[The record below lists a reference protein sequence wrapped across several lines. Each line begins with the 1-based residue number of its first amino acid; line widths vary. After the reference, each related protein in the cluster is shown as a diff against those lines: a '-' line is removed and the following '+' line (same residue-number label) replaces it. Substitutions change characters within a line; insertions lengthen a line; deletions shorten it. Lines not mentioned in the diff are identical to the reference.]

1 MTTTEAARRLAGAR
15 ATGRPCAPV
24 RDLLAAGD
32 IAGAYAV
39 QAEWVSAQIAAG
51 ARVAGRKVGLTSPA
65 VQAQLGVDQ
74 PDFGT
79 LLDTMGCP
87 AGQVVDIGR
96 TLQPRIEAEIAF
108 VLARDL
114 TAAAIGPE
122 EVAAATAYV
131 VPALEIVDSRIAG
144 WDISIVDTVADNA
157 SSGLFTLG
165 GPGRPIAEVDVAGC
179 AMTMWRGEEVVWP
192 APAPPA
198 WAARWRRWRGWPP
211 PRPARRA
218 AARGR
223 GHPVRRSR
231 ADGDRDSGRP
241 LSRRAHRTR
250 LGERGVHRRSGT
262 RRPPRG
268 GARPGRGA
276 RGGGPVSVGGAG
288 RASAPPA
295 LARAR
300 RSAGRRQAGPV
311 GAGQPGRAPAA
322 ARPAAAT
329 GQRPA
334 GQPPGRAGDADRRGS
349 CGQRGQG
356 QRPAPQTRGAVRR
369 RARAAGDRQRSARAG
384 ADRRRRGRRAT
395 SRARARSARPPRQLR
410 GQIAGPAARPG
421 ARRAPPARRRPPV
434 RVPAPVTGR

>member
-79 LLDTMGCP
+79 LLDTMDCP

-179 AMTMWRGEEVVWP
+179 AMTMWRGEEVVSAGTGAACLGNPLAAVAWLAATARGTARRC
-192 APAPPA
+192 APARSSCPA
-198 WAARWRRWRGWPP
+198 L
-211 PRPARRA
+211 
-218 AARGR
+218 
-223 GHPVRRSR
+223 
-231 ADGDRDSGRP
+231 SGRW
-241 LSRRAHRTR
+241 
-250 LGERGVHRRSGT
+250 
-262 RRPPRG
+262 
-268 GARPGRGA
+268 
-276 RGGGPVSVGGAG
+276 
-288 RASAPPA
+288 
-295 LARAR
+295 
-300 RSAGRRQAGPV
+300 
-311 GAGQPGRAPAA
+311 
-322 ARPAAAT
+322 
-329 GQRPA
+329 
-334 GQPPGRAGDADRRGS
+334 
-349 CGQRGQG
+349 
-356 QRPAPQTRGAVRR
+356 
-369 RARAAGDRQRSARAG
+369 
-384 ADRRRRGRRAT
+384 
-395 SRARARSARPPRQLR
+395 
-410 GQIAGPAARPG
+410 
-421 ARRAPPARRRPPV
+421 
-434 RVPAPVTGR
+434 